1 MPNWDDPNGPLW
13 DSQEPFWDVQQPTPT
28 RRKSMSTAP
37 VDDVLGYA
45 QQAREMLNTYKVEMT
60 AKGYDP
66 TILMA
71 TLATKTGTLT
81 TKNQEQEAMKTSLR
95 TLTTEVDGIKD
106 EAERAASSACD
117 TILAAFGRGSEQGTE
132 ATRLRSS
139 IAPRARASSGGT
151 TPPAPPSA

>member
-13 DSQEPFWDVQQPTPT
+13 DSQEPFWDVEEPKPT
-28 RRKSMSTAP
+28 RRKHMSTAP
-37 VDDVLGYA
+37 VDDVIGYA
-45 QQAREMLNTYKVEMT
+45 QQAREMLNTYKTGMT
-60 AKGYDP
+60 AKGFDP
-66 TILMA
+66 TTQMA
-71 TLATKTGTLT
+71 NLATKTNSLVG
-81 TKNQEQEAMKTSLR
+81 KNQEQEAMKTSLR
-95 TLTTEVDGIKD
+95 TLTTEVEGIKD

-117 TILAAFGRGSEQGTE
+117 TILAAFGRGSEQGKE